1 ISKRYIILGDFMTR
15 KVFFSF
21 HYQPDNWRVSQV
33 RNIGVIEGNQPA
45 KDNDW
50 ETVVGGGDTQIKK
63 WISAQMEG
71 RTCTVI
77 LAGQDTANRKWINYE
92 ITQSWDEGKGV
103 VVIYIH
109 NLKNAQ
115 GEQSNKGENPLDF
128 IRHRDTGKKLSEIA
142 KAYDPPYLTS
152 KFVYEYIE
160 KNIDKWI
167 EEAIKIRKEN

>member
-1 ISKRYIILGDFMTR
+1 MTR

-63 WISAQMEG
+63 WISDQMVG

-77 LAGQDTANRKWINYE
+77 LAGKDTANRKWINHE
-92 ITQSWDEGKGV
+92 IVESWDKGKGV

-109 NLKNAQ
+109 NLKNSQ
-115 GEQSNKGENPLDF
+115 GEQSDKGRNPLEY
-128 IRHRDTGKKLSEIA
+128 IKHGPTGKKLSEIA
-142 KAYDPPYLTS
+142 KAYDPPYSTS

-160 KNIDKWI
+160 DNIDSWI
-167 EEAIKIRKEN
+167 EEAIKIRQEN